1 MRADPYIEDAEA
13 TGIIGLDETAIR
25 PRSALER
32 PDLGRRPRRHRRQPQ
47 NGQRPLHPHPPEI
60 TPASGAFAFA
70 DAGAFANANVTHTAR
85 QPRTHT
91 ANSAPASTAT
101 PSPSPSLRRRRR
113 RRRPRVSSSVPQ
125 TVPGAPSSRIHPA
138 VMRMPET
145 SPKGASFTM
154 TSPTPQ
160 PRPRQPQ
167 AAGQQPAGE
176 RPAPPLPGVPVPGLL
191 PSRPPLPAG
200 IRAKKWVPADPG
212 VLRRVKAALDRL

>member
-1 MRADPYIEDAEA
+1 M
-13 TGIIGLDETAIR
+13 R
-25 PRSALER
+25 PRSAPEVLWNALTWAGVHVGIGASR
-32 PDLGRRPRRHRRQPQ
+32 KMGKGRFT
-47 NGQRPLHPHPPEI
+47 LTPPVT

-70 DAGAFANANVTHTAR
+70 DAGAFANSNVTHTAR

-91 ANSAPASTAT
+91 ANPAPASTAT
-101 PSPSPSLRRRRR
+101 PSPSLRR

-176 RPAPPLPGVPVPGLL
+176 RPAPLLPGVPVPGLL